1 MSLLKVINACCTR
14 QSDLITKFSW
24 HAFCPV
30 NYHNYNSKR
39 DVIIQISTTEAR
51 SPICAERSTFLVM
64 IIGERAKRARHS
76 QVCSIENRGYIY
88 YILLYIV
95 HANLVLI
102 TRKEGGA

>member
-1 MSLLKVINACCTR
+1 MSVQLRIA
-14 QSDLITKFSW
+14 DI
-24 HAFCPV
+24 
-30 NYHNYNSKR
+30 Y
-39 DVIIQISTTEAR
+39 I
-51 SPICAERSTFLVM
+51 

-95 HANLVLI
+95 RANFVLI